1 MGFRTKKEQKQQ
13 QRTARAISRR
23 NQGRSGFVAG
33 RGRGGLSGPSGA
45 SIGQPFPRSDNPIL
59 GVVTGGPPRRTFGS
73 GPSPKEPLF
82 GQIGSG
88 QIRQTSRQPVVRN
101 VSDDMFS
108 PRSIS
113 QFKILSGDDLSEERK
128 KRKKKFKKK
137 LKGTKKK
144 KTKRKE
150 DPLAFRIARVPFG

>member
-45 SIGQPFPRSDNPIL
+45 SIGQPFPRSDNPNL
-59 GVVTGGPPRRTFGS
+59 GVVTGSTPRTA
-73 GPSPKEPLF
+73 P
-82 GQIGSG
+82 I
-88 QIRQTSRQPVVRN
+88 VRR
-101 VSDDMFS
+101 SQDEMFS

-113 QFKILSGDDLSEERK
+113 QFKILSGDDLGAERK

-137 LKGTKKK
+137 IKGSKKK
-144 KTKRKE
+144 KTKTKE

>member
-1 MGFRTKKEQKQQ
+1 MVFISKKQQ
-13 QRTARAISRR
+13 KSQRKTAARIFKRTGERVSFA
-23 NQGRSGFVAG
+23 A
-33 RGRGGLSGPSGA
+33 
-45 SIGQPFPRSDNPIL
+45 
-59 GVVTGGPPRRTFGS
+59 GGPPRRSFGP
-73 GPSPKEPLF
+73 GPSPTDPLF
-82 GQIGSG
+82 GKIGSG
-88 QIRQTSRQPVVRN
+88 QIRQTARQPVVRN

-137 LKGTKKK
+137 IKGSKKK
-144 KTKRKE
+144 KTTRKE

>member
-1 MGFRTKKEQKQQ
+1 MVFTSKKDQKRQQKVSKRIFKRTGERVGF
-13 QRTARAISRR
+13 AA
-23 NQGRSGFVAG
+23 
-33 RGRGGLSGPSGA
+33 
-45 SIGQPFPRSDNPIL
+45 
-59 GVVTGGPPRRTFGS
+59 GGPPTRRFGT
-73 GPSPKEPLF
+73 GPSPNEPLF

-101 VSDDMFS
+101 VSRDMFS

-113 QFKILSGDDLSEERK
+113 QFKLLSGDDLSEERK

-137 LKGTKKK
+137 IKGSKKK

-150 DPLAFRIARVPFG
+150 DPLAFRIASVPFG

>member
-45 SIGQPFPRSDNPIL
+45 AIGQPFPRSNPNFPEL
-59 GVVTGGPPRRTFGS
+59 GVVTGTRPRLRNPTTIV
-73 GPSPKEPLF
+73 PQMHEPVPF
-82 GQIGSG
+82 
-88 QIRQTSRQPVVRN
+88 VRR
-101 VSDDMFS
+101 SQDEMFS

-137 LKGTKKK
+137 LKGSKKK
-144 KTKRKE
+144 KTKIKE